1 MTHAFQTAVPLRH
14 EVVYMIPVAKKGA
27 AVASVSLALCLAA
40 AACSSSSS
48 TSSAGAGASSSSA
61 SASSGGSV
69 SISVGQFDRNFT
81 AMSALK
87 PLVSAGKG
95 NVAVILPDT
104 VTSARYVQFD
114 APYLTQALTAAG
126 LTSSQF
132 TVQNAQ
138 GSDATELSDA
148 QTAITKGATVLI
160 MDPLDSGVGAQIETY
175 AKAHGAAVV
184 DYDRLTLGGS
194 RQYYVS
200 FNNVVVGK
208 LIGQGFQACATAWK
222 VSKPNVLVMKGD
234 PTDNNATL
242 FAQGY
247 LGVLNPLFSSGSYVK
262 VGEPAGTWTPSVA
275 LSEFQQNFTAHKNIN
290 SVLTPNDANAAP
302 IIHYLQTKGVK
313 AKTFPVT
320 GQDASTVGLQNILAG
335 YQCGTV
341 YKPIYLEAQ
350 AATALAMFLRAGK
363 TPPTALVND
372 TTNDSKAN
380 ISVPSVLLTPKW
392 VTTANMASTVVADQ
406 FVKASLLCVGQYAAA
421 CKAAGIS

>member
-1 MTHAFQTAVPLRH
+1 
-14 EVVYMIPVAKKGA
+14 MIPVARKGA

-48 TSSAGAGASSSSA
+48 TSSSGGSTSSSSA
-61 SASSGGSV
+61 SASAGGSV
-69 SISVGQFDRNFT
+69 SISVGQFDRTFS

-87 PLVSAGKG
+87 PLAAAGKG

-126 LTSSQF
+126 LSSSQF

-138 GSDATELSDA
+138 GSDATQLSDA

-160 MDPLDSGVGAQIETY
+160 MDPLDAGVGAQIETY
-175 AKAHGAAVV
+175 AKAHGAAVI

-194 RQYYVS
+194 RKYYVS
-200 FNNVVVGK
+200 FDNVKVGK
-208 LIGQGFQACATAWK
+208 LIGNGLVSCIADWK
-222 VSKPNVLVMKGD
+222 VKNPNVLVMRGD

-247 LGVLNPLFSSGSYVK
+247 DAVLAPHFSSGWK
-262 VGEPAGTWTPSVA
+262 NVGKTAGTWDPPTA
-275 LSEFQQNFTAHKNIN
+275 LTEFQQQFTAHPNIN
-290 SVLTPNDANAAP
+290 ALLSPNDENAAP

-313 AKTFPVT
+313 ANTFPVT
-320 GQDASTVGLQNILAG
+320 GQDATLIGLQNILAG
-335 YQCGTV
+335 YQCGTA

-350 AATALAMFLRAGK
+350 AAAALAMYLRANV
-363 TPPTALVND
+363 TPPSSLANGSTKD
-372 TTNDSKAN
+372 TTAGVD
-380 ISVPSVLLTPKW
+380 VPSVLLTPQW
-392 VTTANMASTVVADQ
+392 VTSSNMNSTVIADN
-406 FVKASLLCVGQYAAA
+406 FVPASQLCTAKYKKACT
-421 CKAAGIS
+421 AAGISG

>member
-1 MTHAFQTAVPLRH
+1 
-14 EVVYMIPVAKKGA
+14 MIKIARKGA
-27 AVASVSLALCLAA
+27 VVASASLALCLAA

-48 TSSAGAGASSSSA
+48 SSSPSGGSSSSA
-61 SASSGGSV
+61 SSSSGATV
-69 SISVGQFDRNFT
+69 SISVAQFTRDFS
-81 AMSALK
+81 AMSVLK
-87 PLVSAGKG
+87 PLAAAGKG

-126 LTSSQF
+126 LSSSQF

-138 GSDATELSDA
+138 GSDATQLSDA

-160 MDPLDSGVGAQIETY
+160 MDPLDAGVGAQIETY
-175 AKAHGAAVV
+175 AKAHGAAVI

-200 FNNVVVGK
+200 FNNVLVGTK
-208 LIGQGFQACATAWK
+208 IGQGFAACAAAWN

-247 LGVLNPLFSSGSYVK
+247 LGVLNPFFSSGKYVK

-290 SVLTPNDANAAP
+290 SVLVPNDANAAP

-320 GQDASTVGLQNILAG
+320 GQDATTIGLQNILAG
-335 YQCGTV
+335 YQCGTA

-350 AATALAMFLRAGK
+350 AATALAMYLRAGQK
-363 TPPTALVND
+363 PPAALVNGS
-372 TTNDSKAN
+372 TNDSKSN
-380 ISVPSVLLTPKW
+380 TSVPSVLLTPKW
-392 VTTANMASTVVADQ
+392 VTTANMASTVVADK
-406 FVKASLLCVGQYAAA
+406 FVTVAQLCVGQYTQL
-421 CKAAGIS
+421 CKTAGIS

>member
-1 MTHAFQTAVPLRH
+1 
-14 EVVYMIPVAKKGA
+14 MIQLASKGA
-27 AVASVSLALCLAA
+27 VVASASLALCLAA

-48 TSSAGAGASSSSA
+48 PSSSTTPTSSSTA
-61 SASSGGSV
+61 SASSPAV
-69 SISVGQFDRNFT
+69 SISVTQFDKTFS

-87 PLVSAGKG
+87 PLAAAGKG

-148 QTAITKGATVLI
+148 QTAITKGASVLV
-160 MDPLDSGVGAQIETY
+160 MDPLDAGVGAQIETY
-175 AKAHGAAVV
+175 AASHGAKVI

-200 FNNVVVGK
+200 FNNVVVGQT
-208 LIGQGFQACATAWK
+208 IGQGFVSCAADWK
-222 VSKPNVLVMKGD
+222 VTKPNVLVMKGD

-247 LGVLNPLFSSGSYVK
+247 DGVLASHFTDKSYTL
-262 VGEPAGTWTPSVA
+262 VGTPAGTWTPSVA
-275 LSEFQQNFTAHKNIN
+275 LSEFQQQFTAHKNIN
-290 SVLTPNDANAAP
+290 AVLTPNDDNAAA
-302 IIHYLQTKGVK
+302 IVHYLQSQGVK
-313 AKTFPVT
+313 PKTFPVT
-320 GQDASTVGLQNILAG
+320 GQDATTVGLQNILAG
-335 YQCGTV
+335 YQCGTA

-350 AATALAMFLRAGK
+350 AAAALAIYLRASQ
-363 TPPTALVND
+363 TPPSTLVNGS
-372 TTNDSKAN
+372 TNDSKA
-380 ISVPSVLLTPKW
+380 STAVPSVLLTPKW
-392 VTTANMASTVVADQ
+392 VTTANMAATVVADQ
-406 FVKASLLCVGQYAAA
+406 FVKTAQLCVGQYAAD

>member
-1 MTHAFQTAVPLRH
+1 
-14 EVVYMIPVAKKGA
+14 MIPITRKGA
-27 AVASVSLALCLAA
+27 VVASASLALCLGA

-48 TSSAGAGASSSSA
+48 SSTPSGGSSSSA
-61 SASSGGSV
+61 SSSSGATV
-69 SISVGQFDRNFT
+69 SISVAQFTRDFS
-81 AMSALK
+81 AMSVLK
-87 PLVSAGKG
+87 PLAAAGKG

-126 LTSSQF
+126 LSSSQF

-138 GSDATELSDA
+138 GSDATQLSDA

-160 MDPLDSGVGAQIETY
+160 MDPLDAGVGAQIETY
-175 AKAHGAAVV
+175 AKAHGVAVI

-200 FNNVVVGK
+200 FNNVLVGTK
-208 LIGQGFQACATAWK
+208 IGQGFTACAAAWH
-222 VSKPNVLVMKGD
+222 VTKPNVLVMKGD

-247 LGVLNPLFSSGSYVK
+247 LGVLNPFFSSGKYVK

-290 SVLTPNDANAAP
+290 SVLVPNDANAAP

-320 GQDASTVGLQNILAG
+320 GQDATTIGLQNILAG
-335 YQCGTV
+335 YQCGTA

-350 AATALAMFLRAGK
+350 AATALAMYLRAGQK
-363 TPPTALVND
+363 PPAALVNGS
-372 TTNDSKAN
+372 TNDSKSN
-380 ISVPSVLLTPKW
+380 TSVPSVLLTPKW
-392 VTTANMASTVVADQ
+392 VTTANMASTVVADK
-406 FVKASLLCVGQYAAA
+406 FVTVAQLCVGQYTQL
-421 CKAAGIS
+421 CKTAGIS

>member
-1 MTHAFQTAVPLRH
+1 
-14 EVVYMIPVAKKGA
+14 MIPMVRKGA
-27 AVASVSLALCLAA
+27 VVASASLALCLAA

-48 TSSAGAGASSSSA
+48 SSSPSGGSSSASSSSA
-61 SASSGGSV
+61 PAV
-69 SISVGQFDRNFT
+69 SISVSQFDRNFT

-87 PLVSAGKG
+87 PLASAGKG

-126 LTSSQF
+126 LSSSQF

-138 GSDATELSDA
+138 GSDQTQLSDA

-160 MDPLDSGVGAQIETY
+160 MDPLDAGVGAQIETY
-175 AKAHGAAVV
+175 AKSHGVAVV

-200 FNNVVVGK
+200 FNNVLVGTK
-208 LIGQGFQACATAWK
+208 IGQGFTACAAAWH
-222 VSKPNVLVMKGD
+222 VAKPNVLVMKGA

-247 LGVLNPLFSSGSYVK
+247 DAVLKPFFDSGKYVQ
-262 VGEPAGTWTPSVA
+262 VGSAAGTWDPPTA
-275 LSEFQQNFTAHKNIN
+275 LSEFQQQFTAHKSIN
-290 SVLTPNDANAAP
+290 SVLTPNDENAAP

-320 GQDASTVGLQNILAG
+320 GQDATTVGLQNILAN

-350 AATALAMFLRAGK
+350 AAVALAMFMRAGK
-363 TPPTALVND
+363 TPPSSLVNG
-372 TTNDSKAN
+372 TTQDSKAN
-380 ISVPSVLLTPKW
+380 VPVKSVLLQPTW
-392 VTTANMASTVVADQ
+392 VTTTNMASTVIADKFVTVAQ
-406 FVKASLLCVGQYAAA
+406 LCVGQYVAL
-421 CKAAGIS
+421 CKTAGIS

>member
-1 MTHAFQTAVPLRH
+1 
-14 EVVYMIPVAKKGA
+14 MIPMVRKGA
-27 AVASVSLALCLAA
+27 VAASASLALCLAA

-48 TSSAGAGASSSSA
+48 SSAPSGGSSSSA
-61 SASSGGSV
+61 SSSAPAV
-69 SISVGQFDRNFT
+69 SISIGQFDRTFS

-87 PLVSAGKG
+87 PLASAGKG

-126 LTSSQF
+126 LSSSQF

-138 GSDATELSDA
+138 GSDQTQLSDA

-175 AKAHGAAVV
+175 AKSHGVAVV
-184 DYDRLTLGGS
+184 DFDRLTLGGS

-200 FNNVVVGK
+200 FDNVVVGK
-208 LIGQGFQACATAWK
+208 TIGDGFTACTTAWN
-222 VSKPNVLVMKGD
+222 VAKPNVLVMKGD

-247 LGVLNPLFSSGSYVK
+247 LGVLNPLFSSGKYVK

-275 LSEFQQNFTAHKNIN
+275 LSEFQQNLTAHKNMN
-290 SVLTPNDANAAP
+290 SVVTPNDANAAP
-302 IIHYLQTKGVK
+302 IIHYLQTQGIK

-320 GQDASTVGLQNILAG
+320 GQDATTIGLQNILAG

-341 YKPIYLEAQ
+341 YKPNDVEAQ
-350 AATALAMFLRAGK
+350 AAAALAIYLRAGK
-363 TPPTALVND
+363 TPPATLVNGSAK
-372 TTNDSKAN
+372 DSKN
-380 ISVPSVLLTPKW
+380 NTSVPSVLLTPKW
-392 VTTANMASTVVADQ
+392 VTTANMASTVVADK
-406 FVKASLLCVGQYAAA
+406 FVTVAQLCVGQYAQL
-421 CKAAGIS
+421 CKTAGISL

>member
-1 MTHAFQTAVPLRH
+1 
-14 EVVYMIPVAKKGA
+14 MIPLVRKGA
-27 AVASVSLALCLAA
+27 VVASASLALCLAA

-48 TSSAGAGASSSSA
+48 SSPSGGSSSSA
-61 SASSGGSV
+61 SSSAAPAV
-69 SISVGQFDRNFT
+69 SISVAQFTRDFS
-81 AMSALK
+81 AMSVLK
-87 PLVSAGKG
+87 PLAAAGKG

-126 LTSSQF
+126 LSSSQF

-138 GSDATELSDA
+138 GSDATQLSDA

-160 MDPLDSGVGAQIETY
+160 MDPLDAGVGAQIETY
-175 AKAHGAAVV
+175 AKAHGAAVI

-200 FNNVVVGK
+200 FNNVLVGTK
-208 LIGQGFQACATAWK
+208 IGQGFAACAAAWG

-247 LGVLNPLFSSGSYVK
+247 LGVLNPFFTSGKYVK
-262 VGEPAGTWTPSVA
+262 AGEPAGTWTPSVA

-290 SVLTPNDANAAP
+290 SVLVPNDANAAP

-320 GQDASTVGLQNILAG
+320 GQDATTIGLQNILAG
-335 YQCGTV
+335 YQCGTA

-350 AATALAMFLRAGK
+350 AATALAMYLRAGQK
-363 TPPTALVND
+363 PPAALVNGS
-372 TTNDSKAN
+372 TNDSKSNTA
-380 ISVPSVLLTPKW
+380 VPSVLLTPKW
-392 VTTANMASTVVADQ
+392 VTTANMASTVVADK
-406 FVKASLLCVGQYAAA
+406 FVTVAQLCVGQYTQL
-421 CKAAGIS
+421 CKTAGIS